1 MPRTLIVEADGGSRG
16 NPGPAA
22 FGTVVRDAATGT
34 VLAEIAEYL
43 GEASNNVAEYRGAI
57 AGLAFAYGL
66 DPEANVEMRL
76 DSKLIVE
83 QMSGR
88 WQIKSPNMRTLA
100 RQARD
105 IYPPGQVS
113 YTWVPRAQNARAD
126 ALVNEMIDAAL
137 ARGEVVIRR
146 VDGLPSED
154 ASADDVVGS
163 IDVERSRVVVEQQIA
178 RRPPVT
184 MIGWA
189 DLGRPTVT
197 VLARHGATA
206 LSLEKRFSGRD
217 GLDPAL
223 APIGLRQAEALA
235 EEIQRRDAVTRIV
248 SSPLL
253 RTRETAGIVADR
265 LGLPVE
271 IDDGFAECAFG
282 EWDGRT
288 FLEVKEQW
296 PTELVVRRLSRP
308 SRGGPS
314 PDCRVLPWG
323 TRPHR
328 RARHA
333 DQDPGEHGG
342 RRAAHQPVPHGA
354 AALLA
359 VDAGLVPG
367 RQCIDVQLRGG
378 CAPAFGSG
386 AGRNLAGHDVQPP
399 RPGLLDPV
407 AGLREGR
414 DHVPGAARRAAKAEQ
429 LAGKTPLR
437 RLVVVAHGDASAVAL
452 LHDADRHPVVDAWG
466 RGQVEVSPGPQVH
479 DRTLHVTEHRPE
491 GYSPGG
497 AHCPDVWECRA
508 TAQPVG
514 RDEVGWSDETPPRL
528 RR

>member
-296 PTELVVRRLSRP
+296 PTELEEWLASTDVAPPGGESFAACRDRVEAARRRIVESYP
-308 SRGGPS
+308 GE
-314 PDCRVLPWG
+314 RVLIV
-323 TRPHR
+323 
-328 RARHA
+328 
-333 DQDPGEHGG
+333 
-342 RRAAHQPVPHGA
+342 AHVTPIKILVST
-354 AALLA
+354 A
-359 VDAGLVPG
+359 VDAPLTSLYRMELPPCSLSTLAWFPDGNASMFSFAEAAHLRSVP
-367 RQCIDVQLRGG
+367 
-378 CAPAFGSG
+378 
-386 AGRNLAGHDVQPP
+386 
-399 RPGLLDPV
+399 
-407 AGLREGR
+407 
-414 DHVPGAARRAAKAEQ
+414 VPDG
-429 LAGKTPLR
+429 T
-437 RLVVVAHGDASAVAL
+437 
-452 LHDADRHPVVDAWG
+452 
-466 RGQVEVSPGPQVH
+466 
-479 DRTLHVTEHRPE
+479 
-491 GYSPGG
+491 
-497 AHCPDVWECRA
+497 
-508 TAQPVG
+508 
-514 RDEVGWSDETPPRL
+514 
-528 RR
+528 